1 MFAQS
6 KPKLLFIDDNY
17 ILFSNL
23 KMVFKLKRGGAI
35 EVVNALNGKEGL
47 EQAAKIKPNLV
58 FLDWMMPEFDGEYF
72 LNQQSKEAELID
84 IPVVIYT
91 GLEDE
96 KTLEKIQTE
105 YPAVKKLVKKPVIPT
120 KLFDLLMPYLRKTF
134 WTRHQ
139 E

>member
-1 MFAQS
+1 MS
-6 KPKLLFIDDNY
+6 SPKPILLFIDDNP
-17 ILFSNL
+17 ILYSNL
-23 KMVFKLKRGGAI
+23 KLIFKIKRGSGVQVLHALDGKKGI
-35 EVVNALNGKEGL
+35 EVAKKER
-47 EQAAKIKPNLV
+47 PNLI
-58 FLDWMMPEFDGEYF
+58 FLDWLMPRFDGEYF
-72 LNQQSKEAELID
+72 LNQQSKEAKLVD